1 MATIKQGF
9 GSGIP
14 LSSNVKPDVLK
25 MLVKLDPYRTPLLN
39 WLMLSNK
46 NSKPVYSAYG
56 KFDWFKRG
64 FVPHVFKVASAGVTY
79 SSGWS
84 FTSASFANPTEW
96 THFVNVVQVDDLILV
111 KTAAQYV
118 VAKINSNNG
127 TTVTA
132 GLVDGG
138 LQSGQGANIV
148 GDTYIRT
155 MGRVLYDGHSRGT
168 YKYVSVQE
176 ELASNYLK
184 EFLWY
189 VDTAGRQQAAE
200 YFTDGMTHAERVAQK
215 FIEAKLEIERYLWFA
230 TLQGAVT
237 SGNTYATYG
246 VGALSQISN
255 TLSYTSS
262 FSEGNLRE
270 AIKTAMRYG
279 SGKKVL
285 FAGED
290 LMNDI
295 EVFLQ
300 SKYQLVEPQTA
311 ASSIFKEV
319 GLTAQ
324 SFRTF
329 GGITTLI
336 WLPIFDA
343 DRVGDGVILDEEQVI
358 LRYMADDERGSR
370 KLRVRD
376 RVELQDADIKSTEI
390 LADVGIQITDPR
402 GSIKIIRA

>member
-1 MATIKQGF
+1 MAIIKQGF

-14 LSSNVKPDVLK
+14 APSNVKPDVLK

-56 KFDWFKRG
+56 KFDWFKQD
-64 FVPHVFKVASAGVTY
+64 FVPHTFRLGSAAITY

-84 FTSASFANPTEW
+84 FTSASFANGTEW
-96 THFVNVVQVDDLILV
+96 SHFVNTVQVDDLILV

-118 VAKINSNNG
+118 VAKITSNNG
-127 TTVTA
+127 TTVVA
-132 GLVDGG
+132 NLVDGT
-138 LQSGQGANIV
+138 LQSGQGAAIV
-148 GDTYIRT
+148 ADSYIRT
-155 MGRVLYDGHSRGT
+155 MGRVLYDGHARGN

-200 YFTDGMTHAERVAQK
+200 YFTDGMTHSERVAQK

-246 VGALSQISN
+246 VGALAQISN
-255 TLSYTSS
+255 TVSYSS
-262 FSEGNLRE
+262 AFTENNLRT

-295 EVFLQ
+295 ETFLQ
-300 SKYQLVEPQTA
+300 DKYQLIEPQTS
-311 ASSIFKEV
+311 ASSLFKEV
-319 GLTAQ
+319 GLTTQ

-329 GGITTLI
+329 GGVTTLV

-343 DRVGDGVILDEEQVI
+343 DRVGDGAILDEEQVM

-376 RVELQDADIKSTEI
+376 RVELQDSDIKSTEI

-402 GSIKIIRA
+402 GSIKIVKS